1 MAKNWKVGEAVR
13 AIMAGNKEDI
23 LDIGRRFPLFLNLA
37 SQINEAGAKILDC
50 IPDYVTARK
59 IESVLKGEI
68 TTSEGEEDAGDA
80 GEEKTEKAESK
91 KETAKESKDTGKNDE
106 YTGKSPKELYELC
119 KSRELKVEIKQPAEV
134 YIKALKADDAKKA
147 KAAAAKKE
155 IKKDDDDWGDEG
167 VQEEKKGTKKGKKEE
182 KKEDD
187 DWDI

>member
-37 SQINEAGAKILDC
+37 SQTNEAGAKILDC
-50 IPDYVTARK
+50 VPDYVTARK
-59 IESVLKGEI
+59 IESVLKGDA
-68 TTSEGEEDAGDA
+68 TTDEGGEDAGEA
-80 GEEKTEKAESK
+80 GDEKAETKKTEKAAEK
-91 KETAKESKDTGKNDE
+91 KGD

-119 KSRELKVEIKQPAEV
+119 KSRGLKVETKQPAEV

-147 KAAAAKKE
+147 KAEKAKADKA
-155 IKKDDDDWGDEG
+155 KDSKPDDDWGDEG
-167 VQEEKKGTKKGKKEE
+167 EKEEKKGTKKD